1 MIENFEHL
9 YLLILH
15 ILMTALFGIYTFR
28 ALFKPQGMV
37 KEFNMDQSS
46 VYIVRVLGTFVAP
59 FFLICIYLIFRPNG
73 PEGAWVYY
81 NLIFINFVILSVYDA
96 AVFIKKV
103 DNYKGTKNSVTEL
116 AVNTF
121 TLISSIILI
130 LGLSNKIYI

>member
-28 ALFKPQGMV
+28 ALFKPEGMV

-59 FFLICIYLIFRPNG
+59 VFLIGIYLIFRPNG

-96 AVFIKKV
+96 AVFLKKV
-103 DNYKGTKNSVTEL
+103 DNDKGTKNSVTDL

>member
-28 ALFKPQGMV
+28 ALFKPEGMV

-46 VYIVRVLGTFVAP
+46 VYIVRVLGTF
-59 FFLICIYLIFRPNG
+59 FRPNG

-96 AVFIKKV
+96 AVFLKKV
-103 DNYKGTKNSVTEL
+103 DNDKGTKNSVTDL

>member
-28 ALFKPQGMV
+28 ALFKPEGMV

-59 FFLICIYLIFRPNG
+59 FSLIGIYLIFRPNG

-96 AVFIKKV
+96 AVFLKKV
-103 DNYKGTKNSVTEL
+103 DNDKGTKNSVTDL

>member
-15 ILMTALFGIYTFR
+15 ILMTVLFGIYTFR
-28 ALFKPQGMV
+28 ALFTPERMA

-59 FFLICIYLIFRPNG
+59 FFLIGIYLIFRPNG

-96 AVFIKKV
+96 AVYLNKF
-103 DNYKGTKNSVTEL
+103 DHDKGTKNSVIDL
-116 AVNTF
+116 MVNTF
-121 TLISSIILI
+121 TLVSSIILI
-130 LGLSNKIYI
+130 LGLSDKIYI

>member
-28 ALFKPQGMV
+28 ALFKPEGMV

-59 FFLICIYLIFRPNG
+59 FFLIGIYLIFRPNG
-73 PEGAWVYY
+73 PEGAGGYY

-96 AVFIKKV
+96 AVFLKKV
-103 DNYKGTKNSVTEL
+103 DNDKGTKNSLTEL
-116 AVNTF
+116 AVNTY

-130 LGLSNKIYI
+130 LGLSDKIYT